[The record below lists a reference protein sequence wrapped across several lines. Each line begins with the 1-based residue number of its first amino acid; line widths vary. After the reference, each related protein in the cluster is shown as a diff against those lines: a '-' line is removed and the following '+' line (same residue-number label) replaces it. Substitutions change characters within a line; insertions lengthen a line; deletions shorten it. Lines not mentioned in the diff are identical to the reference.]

1 MNRSRTLGGLSAP
14 AAVGLAAIA
23 LYVGVLAW
31 AMANHGYEVWGS
43 LIVVP
48 LVIAANVPLL
58 RRAGRTEPEQWFGIF
73 LLVAFGAKVLGSF
86 VRYWMIFGVYGFGDA
101 TGYLGYAARQ
111 SELWREGFFIWG
123 DPYNG
128 MFVGTHFLRLVTT
141 AVYTVTGPSPTAAF
155 VVFASLSFWGQYLL
169 YRAFRISLPEFD
181 HRRYALLIFLLPSL
195 LFWPSSV
202 GKEAWLMLCLG
213 AVALGAARLYR
224 HDLGALPLLLAGL
237 VASAM
242 VRPHITAIA
251 AAAVLAGVLFRPS
264 EGRALGGL
272 TKLAAVAV
280 LVVATISF
288 ADRAAE
294 YIGVEELS
302 VEGVTAAVEEAGDN
316 TEQGGSEFTPV
327 PLTSPLGIP
336 AAFVTVL
343 FRPFPWEA
351 NNLQALMASAESL
364 VLLGLI
370 ALSWR
375 RFGTAARYF
384 RENPYLVFA
393 AVYTVLFIWAFSR
406 FGNFGIIAR
415 QRVLV
420 MPFVLILA
428 AFPPV
433 VAPQKGGRRALRRET
448 RGLVPHV

>member
-86 VRYWMIFGVYGFGDA
+86 VRYWMVVGLYGTGDSLR
-101 TGYLGYAARQ
+101 YIEYARSQ
-111 SELWREGFFIWG
+111 SVLWREGFFIWG
-123 DPYNG
+123 GDG
-128 MFVGTHFLRLVTT
+128 GTLVGTQFLELVTT
-141 AVYTVTGPSPTAAF
+141 AIYTLTGPTPLGAF
-155 VVFASLSFWGQYLL
+155 VVFASLSFWGQYLI
-169 YRAFRISLPEFD
+169 YRAFRIALPTFD
-181 HRRYALLIFLLPSL
+181 HRRYAFLVFLLPSF

-202 GKEAWLMLCLG
+202 GKEAFLMLCIG
-213 AVALGAARLYR
+213 VSSLGAARLYR
-224 HDLGALPLLLAGL
+224 NQVGGLPLVAAGL
-237 VASAM
+237 FASAM
-242 VRPHITAIA
+242 VRPHVTALLVA
-251 AAAVLAGVLFRPS
+251 AALAGLLFRS
-264 EGRALGGL
+264 NEGRATAGV
-272 TKLAAVAV
+272 TKVAGVAV
-280 LVVATISF
+280 LIVLTIAF

-294 YIGVEELS
+294 YVGVEELT
-302 VEGVTAAVEEAGDN
+302 VAEVNETLDVRGGN
-316 TEQGGSEFTPV
+316 TEVGGSEFTPV
-327 PLTSPLGIP
+327 PLTNPLGIP

-351 NNLQALMASAESL
+351 NNLQSLMASAESL
-364 VLLGLI
+364 ALLGLI
-370 ALSWR
+370 AVSWR
-375 RFGTAARYF
+375 RFGGMARHL
-384 RENPYLVFA
+384 RENPYLIFA
-393 AVYTVLFIWAFSR
+393 LVYTLLFIWAFSR

-433 VAPQKGGRRALRRET
+433 VAPQKGGRRAVRRET